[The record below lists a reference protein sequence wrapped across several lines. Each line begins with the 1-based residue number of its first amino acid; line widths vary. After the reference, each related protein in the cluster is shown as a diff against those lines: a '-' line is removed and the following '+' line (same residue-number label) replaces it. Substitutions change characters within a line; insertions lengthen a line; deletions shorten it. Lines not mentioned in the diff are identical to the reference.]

1 MNNPSENRPKRHL
14 CIGLLAHVD
23 AGKTTLSEAM
33 LYTAGS
39 IRKMGRVDNKD
50 AFLDTFALERA
61 RGITIFSKQ
70 ARLVLDENTE
80 VFLLDTPG
88 HVDFSAEMERTLQI
102 LDYAILVVSGADGVQ
117 GHTETLWKLLTR
129 YEIPTFLFVNK
140 MDQEGTDR
148 KKLMQNLQK
157 YLSGNCLDFT
167 SEQGIDGLLS
177 DEIFAENAAVCD
189 EAVLE
194 RYLET
199 GEMEKE
205 DLVSM
210 ISKRKIFP
218 CFFGSALKLNGV
230 EEMMHAVSV
239 LTREPSYPEAF
250 GAKVYKIARDEQ
262 GNRLTFLK
270 VTGGCLNVKEEL
282 LEEKVNQIRIYS
294 GAKYETAGQVKAGE
308 VCAVTG
314 LSKTYPGEGIGCES
328 ESFLPVLEPVLT
340 YQIRI
345 PQDCDVHKM
354 LQNLKQLE
362 EEEPLLHIVWNER
375 LGEIHAQLMG
385 EVQTEILKSMIAERF
400 GVRVEFGAGNIVY
413 KETIRN
419 TVEGVGHF
427 EPLRHYAEV
436 HLLLEPGEPGS
447 GMHFLSNCSEDVL
460 DKNWQRLILTH
471 LEEKEHLGVLSG
483 SPVTD
488 IQITLV
494 SGRAHQKHTEGGDF
508 RQATY
513 RAVRQGL
520 KKAESV
526 LLEPYYEYRL
536 EVPSEMVGRALSDLQ
551 RMNGTFGSPEQI
563 GEMAVLSGEAPVA
576 LMQDY
581 QRKVISYTKGRGRL
595 SCSLSGYKPCSNA
608 EEVLTA
614 IGYDSERDLENP
626 TGSVFCAH
634 GAGFVVP
641 WDQVEDYMHLESV
654 FKPKEEE
661 PEQDPFDEQAV
672 SAAVQRARYVSSLS
686 PEEERELE
694 EMAEASRRKRE
705 QARKKYSYR
714 KTELDTGSNSTGEYK
729 SRKRERRK
737 EYLLVDGYNIIFA
750 WEELRELAKINIDG
764 ARGRLMDILSNY
776 QGIRKCTLILVFDA
790 YKVEGFPGEIQQYH
804 NIHVVYTKEAETA
817 DQYIEKVAHEIG
829 RKYEVTV
836 ATSDGTEQ
844 VIIRGQG
851 CHLLSAKELHTE
863 IVLAQKEL
871 RENHMEKAESTK
883 NYLFHY
889 LDEETAKE
897 MEEVRLGKE
906 NASVGS
912 DENIPDG
919 NRCS

>member
-1 MNNPSENRPKRHL
+1 M
-14 CIGLLAHVD
+14 
-23 AGKTTLSEAM
+23 
-33 LYTAGS
+33 
-39 IRKMGRVDNKD
+39 
-50 AFLDTFALERA
+50 
-61 RGITIFSKQ
+61 
-70 ARLVLDENTE
+70 
-80 VFLLDTPG
+80 
-88 HVDFSAEMERTLQI
+88 
-102 LDYAILVVSGADGVQ
+102 
-117 GHTETLWKLLTR
+117 
-129 YEIPTFLFVNK
+129 
-140 MDQEGTDR
+140 
-148 KKLMQNLQK
+148 
-157 YLSGNCLDFT
+157 
-167 SEQGIDGLLS
+167 
-177 DEIFAENAAVCD
+177 
-189 EAVLE
+189 
-194 RYLET
+194 
-199 GEMEKE
+199 
-205 DLVSM
+205 
-210 ISKRKIFP
+210 
-218 CFFGSALKLNGV
+218 
-230 EEMMHAVSV
+230 
-239 LTREPSYPEAF
+239 
-250 GAKVYKIARDEQ
+250 
-262 GNRLTFLK
+262 
-270 VTGGCLNVKEEL
+270 
-282 LEEKVNQIRIYS
+282 
-294 GAKYETAGQVKAGE
+294 
-308 VCAVTG
+308 
-314 LSKTYPGEGIGCES
+314 
-328 ESFLPVLEPVLT
+328 
-340 YQIRI
+340 
-345 PQDCDVHKM
+345 
-354 LQNLKQLE
+354 
-362 EEEPLLHIVWNER
+362 
-375 LGEIHAQLMG
+375 
-385 EVQTEILKSMIAERF
+385 
-400 GVRVEFGAGNIVY
+400 
-413 KETIRN
+413 
-419 TVEGVGHF
+419 
-427 EPLRHYAEV
+427 
-436 HLLLEPGEPGS
+436 
-447 GMHFLSNCSEDVL
+447 
-460 DKNWQRLILTH
+460 
-471 LEEKEHLGVLSG
+471 
-483 SPVTD
+483 
-488 IQITLV
+488 QITLV

-551 RMNGTFGSPEQI
+551 RMNGTFGSPEQV

-672 SAAVQRARYVSSLS
+672 SAAVRRARYVSSLS

-750 WEELRELAKINIDG
+750 WEELHELAKINIDG

-844 VIIRGQG
+844 VDHPRTGMSFAVG
-851 CHLLSAKELHTE
+851 KGTAYRDRTG
-863 IVLAQKEL
+863 
-871 RENHMEKAESTK
+871 AE
-883 NYLFHY
+883 
-889 LDEETAKE
+889 
-897 MEEVRLGKE
+897 R
-906 NASVGS
+906 AS
-912 DENIPDG
+912 
-919 NRCS
+919 